1 MHILIAPNAFKN
13 SLTAEAAA
21 EAIQKGILQSGLN
34 CTCECFPIGD
44 GGDGT
49 VELIIKKC
57 KGVLVDTEVSDPL
70 GRKINASYGLIDGG
84 KTAVIE
90 MAAASGLRLLK
101 PNELNPMQASSY
113 GTGEMIKDALDK
125 GVNKII
131 LAIGGSATVDG
142 AMGVLRALGIRF
154 LDSKKNSL
162 SNAFELIDIESVDIS
177 NIDDRIAKCKV
188 VILCDVDNKL
198 LGPQGAA
205 AVFGPQKGADADA
218 VNKLD
223 AALTK
228 FSEVTFKQTGIDVSA
243 LKYGGAAG
251 GVSAG
256 LHAFL
261 NAELVTGI
269 DHFLELTG
277 FDIALQKSDLV
288 ITGEGSIDEQ
298 TLQGKGP
305 FGVAYRAKNKN
316 IPVIGLAGIVPL
328 NYNAELHKYFDIL
341 LPIGNG
347 PVAIEIALANTANN
361 LTRTATEIG
370 SLLKLDRTSFSV

>member
-21 EAIQKGILQSGLN
+21 EAIQKGILQSGLD
-34 CTCECFPIGD
+34 CTTECFPIGD

-57 KGVLVDTEVSDPL
+57 KGVLVDVEVSNPI
-70 GRKINASYGLIDGG
+70 GRKITASYGLIDSG

-101 PNELNPMQASSY
+101 LNELDPMRASSY

-142 AMGVLRALGIRF
+142 GMGILRALGIRF
-154 LDSKKNSL
+154 LDSRKNSL
-162 SNAFELIDIESVDIS
+162 SSAFELIDIESVDAS
-177 NIDDRIAKCKV
+177 NIDTRISKCKV

-205 AVFGPQKGADADA
+205 AVFGPQKGADATMAKQLDA
-218 VNKLD
+218 V
-223 AALTK
+223 LTK
-228 FSEVTFKQTGIDVSA
+228 FSEITFKQTGIDITT

-256 LHAFL
+256 LNAFL

-277 FDIALQKSDLV
+277 FDAALQKSNLV

-305 FGVAYRAKNKN
+305 FGVAYRAKNKK
-316 IPVIGLAGIVPL
+316 IPVIGLAGMVPI
-328 NYNAELHKYFDIL
+328 NHNAELHKYFDVL
-341 LPIGNG
+341 MPIGNG

-361 LTRTATEIG
+361 LARTATEIG
-370 SLLKLDRTSFSV
+370 NLLKLG

>member
-21 EAIQKGILQSGLN
+21 EAIQKGILQSGLD
-34 CTCECFPIGD
+34 CTTECFPIGD

-57 KGVLVDTEVSDPL
+57 KGVLVDVEISNPL
-70 GRKINASYGLIDGG
+70 GRKINASYGLIDGSN
-84 KTAVIE
+84 TAVIE

-101 PNELNPMQASSY
+101 PNELDPMRASSF

-131 LAIGGSATVDG
+131 LAIGGSATVDVG
-142 AMGVLRALGIRF
+142 MGILRALGIRF
-154 LDSKKNSL
+154 INKDGKSL
-162 SNAFELIDIESVDIS
+162 SNPFELIDIEEVETL
-177 NIDDRIAKCKV
+177 NIDSRVSKCKV

-218 VNKLD
+218 VKQLD

-228 FSEVTFKQTGIDVSA
+228 FSEITFKQTGIDITA

-256 LHAFL
+256 LHAYL

-277 FDIALQKSDLV
+277 FDASLQKSDLV

-316 IPVIGLAGIVPL
+316 ITVIGLAGKVPL
-328 NYNAELHKYFDIL
+328 DHNTELHKYFDIL
-341 LPIGNG
+341 MPIGNG
-347 PVAIEIALANTANN
+347 PVAIEIALANTADN

-370 SLLKLDRTSFSV
+370 NLLKLG

>member
-21 EAIQKGILQSGLN
+21 EAIQKGILQSGLE
-34 CTCECFPIGD
+34 CTTECFPIGD

-57 KGVLVDTEVSDPL
+57 NGVLVNVEVSDPL
-70 GRKINASYGLIDGG
+70 GRKINTSYGLIDSG
-84 KTAVIE
+84 KIAIIE

-101 PNELNPMQASSY
+101 PNELDPMRASSY

-142 AMGVLRALGIRF
+142 GMGILRALGIHF
-154 LDSKKNSL
+154 LNSRKNSL
-162 SNAFELIDIESVDIS
+162 SSAFELIDIESVDTL
-177 NIDDRIAKCKV
+177 NIDGRISKCKV

-205 AVFGPQKGADADA
+205 AVFGPQKGAGANA
-218 VNKLD
+218 VKQLD

-228 FSEVTFKQTGIDVSA
+228 FSEVTFKQTGTDITT

-277 FDIALQKSDLV
+277 FDAALQKSNLV

-305 FGVAYRAKNKN
+305 FGVAYRAKNKD
-316 IPVIGLAGIVPL
+316 IPVIGLAGMVPL
-328 NYNAELHKYFDIL
+328 NHNTELHQYFDIL
-341 LPIGNG
+341 MPIGNG

-370 SLLKLDRTSFSV
+370 SLLKLR

>member
-21 EAIQKGILQSGLN
+21 EAIQKGILKSGLE
-34 CTCECFPIGD
+34 CTTECFPIGD

-57 KGVLVDTEVSDPL
+57 KGVLVDVEVSDPL
-70 GRKINASYGLIDGG
+70 GRKIAASYGLIEDG

-101 PNELNPMQASSY
+101 PNELDPMLASSY

-125 GVNKII
+125 GVSKII

-142 AMGVLRALGIRF
+142 GMGILRALGISF
-154 LDSKKNSL
+154 LNSEGRSL
-162 SNAFELIDIESVDIS
+162 SNSSELIDIEEVDIS
-177 NIDDRIAKCKV
+177 NIDNRISKCKFI
-188 VILCDVDNKL
+188 ILCDVDNKL

-218 VNKLD
+218 VKQLD

-228 FSEVTFKQTGIDVSA
+228 FSEVTLKQTGIDIST

-277 FDIALQKSDLV
+277 FDAALQKSSLV

-305 FGVAYRAKNKN
+305 FGVAYRAKEKN
-316 IPVIGLAGIVPL
+316 IPVIGLAGMVPL
-328 NYNAELHKYFDIL
+328 SYNIELHKYFDIL
-341 LPIGNG
+341 VPIGNG

-361 LTRTATEIG
+361 LTRTATEVG
-370 SLLKLDRTSFSV
+370 NLLKLRSQE